1 MNKLTLTDQAPAP
14 KFEVMPSSHQ
24 TVMPMDPMTAMIE
37 RVVLDPNASIEK
49 LERMLAMKERLEDRA
64 LEERKREQQLAYHA
78 AFSECQKEMKVV
90 VKNKE
95 NKQTNSQ
102 YADLAALSEAVD
114 PVIHKHGFSVSFQ
127 PAGTNAQGEQ
137 MIKWEI
143 AHSGGHIKSDT
154 ASLPSDKTGAKGV
167 VNKTDLHAF
176 GSTATYGRRYLKL
189 MLFDI
194 ATRDND
200 GNTAGKAPISAEQVA
215 ELDALLGTL
224 EATEAD
230 RSAFCEWL
238 KVETLADI
246 PAAKFMIARKTLDDK
261 RLARAKK
268 ATNGNR

>member
-1 MNKLTLTDQAPAP
+1 MTEPATKIQVLQERPQAAALLPI
-14 KFEVMPSSHQ
+14 
-24 TVMPMDPMTAMIE
+24 DPMITMIE

-64 LEERKREQQLAYHA
+64 LEERKREQELAYHT
-78 AFSECQKEMKVV
+78 AFSECQKELKVV

-114 PVIHKHGFSVSFQ
+114 PVIHKHGFSLSFQ

-137 MIKWEI
+137 MIKWRI
-143 AHSGGHIKSDT
+143 AHSGGHIESDT
-154 ASLPSDKTGAKGV
+154 AALPADKAGTKGV

-194 ATRDND
+194 ATRDDD
-200 GNTAGKAPISAEQVA
+200 GNKAGKATISAEQAA
-215 ELDALLGTL
+215 ELDRLADEVGANKEAFFNYAKINGFEDILVKHFGRAKRDL
-224 EATEAD
+224 EAVRHRKAK
-230 RSAFCEWL
+230 AA
-238 KVETLADI
+238 ETSHA
-246 PAAKFMIARKTLDDK
+246 
-261 RLARAKK
+261 
-268 ATNGNR
+268 